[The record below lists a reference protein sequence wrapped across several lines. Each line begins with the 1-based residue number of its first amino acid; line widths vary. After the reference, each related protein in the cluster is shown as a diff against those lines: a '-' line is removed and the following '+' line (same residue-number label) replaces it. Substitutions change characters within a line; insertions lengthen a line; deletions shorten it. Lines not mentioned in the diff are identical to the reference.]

1 MYKSAPNATKESE
14 RSQDATENIFTIL
27 CTSGFDRV
35 PNVRSA
41 LMFASLAAS
50 ANYRTILFCL
60 QGTVDVMVQ
69 GAIEKNE
76 KPEPGA
82 PTLSQRL
89 SEAMEL
95 GVEIQC
101 CAQTMANKGLTEKD
115 LIPGITVAGAM
126 TLIDLASMGQGTL
139 CF

>member
-1 MYKSAPNATKESE
+1 MCEPAADAKKESE
-14 RSQDATENIFTIL
+14 STQDRPQIFTIL

-50 ANYRTILFCL
+50 ADYRTILFCL
-60 QGTVDVMVQ
+60 QGTVDIMVK

-89 SEAMEL
+89 AEAMEL

-101 CAQTMANKGLTEKD
+101 CAQTMQNKGLTDAD
-115 LIPGITVAGAM
+115 LIPGVTAAGAM